1 MDSVSSPALVGVETV
16 PGHTESQTGEW
27 GGMREEASRIKLSA
41 TAATIDSASIAAKF
55 TCRGGNCADSQH
67 YKIKPLTVL
76 HYRITSVVQK
86 VLARRIIYFN
96 LSRACIQWI
105 RVYTCK
111 TVYQIIYMSIMYQ
124 TIYINEH
131 QFAMWKFLKVY
142 CSLVKC
148 AFTLAITT

>member
-1 MDSVSSPALVGVETV
+1 MVGVETI

-41 TAATIDSASIAAKF
+41 TAATIDSASIAAEF

-76 HYRITSVVQK
+76 HYRITSVVRK
-86 VLARRIIYFN
+86 VLTRRIIYFN
-96 LSRACIQWI
+96 FNRACIQWI
-105 RVYTCK
+105 RVYSCK
-111 TVYQIIYMSIMYQ
+111 TVYQIIYMRIMYQ
-124 TIYINEH
+124 TIRNEH
-131 QFAMWKFLKVY
+131 QFVMWTFLKVY